1 MYKILVLAALACL
14 SAASLA
20 QAQPVSPGVPTVSS
34 CGTGPTILSTSTMN
48 RGTVYT
54 GTGSP
59 TACTITIGAYALPLP
74 TVPRCVV
81 SASSAGTTPVVAAVT
96 TRSSTAITVTVGS
109 ALTTGIIDY
118 YCE

>member
-1 MYKILVLAALACL
+1 MKKILALAAIACL
-14 SAASLA
+14 AYGGA
-20 QAQPVSPGVPTVSS
+20 QAQPVSPGVPTLST
-34 CGTGPTILSTSTMN
+34 CGTGPTILSTSTAN

-59 TACTITIGAYALPLP
+59 TACTITFSIYSLQLPS
-74 TVPRCVV
+74 TPRCVV

-96 TRSSTAITVTVGS
+96 TRSATAITVTVGS
-109 ALTTGIIDY
+109 GLTTGVIDY